1 MKSEPESPEKKTKS
15 EKPASPGISA
25 NDPVPSLRTVTAE
38 ATPLGGE
45 AAEDGEPPVGIVLKD
60 PEGFAAEPII
70 LTPETLALVT
80 IFDGK
85 RTLKQVLLV
94 FEERYDIR
102 LREENILKLIAKL
115 DDAGYLDSPRFR
127 ERLREQVVAYL
138 RSPSRPAAHA
148 GTAYPDD
155 AAGLKK
161 MAEGFFTAED
171 GPGDLPS
178 IRSPKAHK
186 LSGLILPHIDLR
198 VGGATY
204 AHGYKALLEQS
215 QADLFVILGVAHQG
229 AGDGLYHLST
239 KDFET
244 PLGSVK
250 VNKDIAGKLQAA
262 SDTDPALG
270 EYLHRNEHS
279 IEFQAVLMQAMIK
292 DRACRSFE
300 IVPVLCGP
308 VEPFLPDDNNKKGSD
323 PRDDKRFKRFI
334 ETVREE
340 LDKSRRKWC
349 IIASVDFSHVGP
361 KFGDMTPMTERLL
374 LPVARGDRRLLEP
387 LERVDADGFYKEVY
401 RTKNSRH
408 VDAVMAVLTMLS
420 IGKDVYETGH
430 LLHYDQMFESP
441 TKSVVSFASL
451 ALETK

>member
-1 MKSEPESPEKKTKS
+1 MKAETEPSGKKQKS
-15 EKPASPGISA
+15 GPSGPAQLGP
-25 NDPVPSLRTVTAE
+25 NDPVPALRSVTAE
-38 ATPLGGE
+38 AKPLGGE
-45 AAEDGEPPVGIVLKD
+45 AATGDEPPVGIVLQD
-60 PEGFAAEPII
+60 PEGFATEPII

-80 IFDGK
+80 TFDGK
-85 RTLKQVLLV
+85 RTLKQILQV

-102 LREENILKLIAKL
+102 LRDENILKLIQKL

-138 RSPSRPAAHA
+138 RAPTRPTAHA
-148 GTAYPDD
+148 GTAYPED
-155 AAGLKK
+155 AAGVRK
-161 MAEGFFTAED
+161 MAEGFFLSAD
-171 GPGDLPS
+171 GPGSLPS
-178 IRSPKAHK
+178 IRAPKTHQ

-198 VGGATY
+198 VGGSTY
-204 AHGYKALLEQS
+204 AHGYKALLERS

-229 AGDGLYHLST
+229 AGDGLYHLSV

-244 PLGSVK
+244 PLGTVK
-250 VNKDIAGKLQAA
+250 VERTIAARLQAI
-262 SDTDPALG
+262 SETDPALG

-292 DRACRSFE
+292 DRACRNFE

-308 VEPFLPDDNNKKGSD
+308 VEPFLPSDEKKGSD
-323 PRDDKRFKRFI
+323 PRDDERFKRFVA
-334 ETVREE
+334 TLREE

-361 KFGDMTPMTERLL
+361 KFGDMTPMTQRLL

-387 LERVDADGFYKEVY
+387 LERVDADAFYREIF
-401 RTKNSRH
+401 RTRNSRH
-408 VDAVMAVLTMLS
+408 VDAVMATLTLLS
-420 IGKDVYETGH
+420 AGQGLFAKGQ
-430 LLHYDQMFESP
+430 LLHYDQMFEDP

-451 ALETK
+451 ALESK

>member
-1 MKSEPESPEKKTKS
+1 MKSESESSEKKKKS
-15 EKPASPGISA
+15 AATNPPAIKA
-25 NDPVPSLRTVTAE
+25 DDPVPALRTVTAE
-38 ATPLGGE
+38 AKPMGGE
-45 AAEDGEPPVGIVLKD
+45 TAAGEEPPVGIVLQD
-60 PEGFAAEPII
+60 PEGFALEPII

-85 RTLKQVLLV
+85 RTLKQVLQV

-102 LREENILKLIAKL
+102 LREENILKLIEKL
-115 DDAGYLDSPRFR
+115 DEAGYLDSPTFR
-127 ERLREQVVAYL
+127 TRLREQVVADL
-138 RSPSRPAAHA
+138 QAPTRPAAHA

-155 AAGLKK
+155 ADAVRK

-171 GPGDLPS
+171 GPGELPS
-178 IRSPKAHK
+178 IRAPKAHK
-186 LSGLILPHIDLR
+186 LPGLILPHIDLR

-229 AGDGLYHLST
+229 AGDGLYHLSV

-244 PLGSVK
+244 PVGTVK
-250 VNKDIAGKLQAA
+250 VDRGIATKLQAA
-262 SDTDPALG
+262 SETDPALG

-279 IEFQAVLMQAMIK
+279 IEFQAVLMQSMVK
-292 DRACRSFE
+292 DRACRNFE
-300 IVPVLCGP
+300 IVPILCGP
-308 VEPFLPDDNNKKGSD
+308 VEPFLPNDESKGSD
-323 PRDDKRFKRFI
+323 PRDDGRFKRFV
-334 ETVREE
+334 ETLREE
-340 LDKSRRKWC
+340 LEKSKRKWC
-349 IIASVDFSHVGP
+349 VIASVDFSHVGP

-387 LERVDADGFYKEVY
+387 LERVDADAFYKEIF

-408 VDAVMAVLTMLS
+408 VDAVMAVLTLLS
-420 IGKDVYETGH
+420 VGKGIFQTGR
-430 LLHYDQMFESP
+430 LLHYDQMFENP